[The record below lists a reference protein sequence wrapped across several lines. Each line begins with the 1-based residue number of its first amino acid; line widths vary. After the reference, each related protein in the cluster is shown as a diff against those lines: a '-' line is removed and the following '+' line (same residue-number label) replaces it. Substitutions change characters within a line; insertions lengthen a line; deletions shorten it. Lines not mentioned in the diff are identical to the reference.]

1 MEHDLKLIKK
11 TQGLQEKACK
21 LCLRIK
27 GKEMADDKKLLCDR
41 IFDLYKRAERDCVA
55 QFSNFLDGAEQV
67 TVMKNCFMSG
77 FNTQFYGGFPDAERK
92 IFGVFPEWEEPGRFP
107 LKVIEITHN
116 FGGELSHRDY
126 LGSVL
131 GLGIDRSKTGDI
143 LIEENSAFVYVTE
156 QIADFIAD
164 NLKKIGSRG
173 VKVSLKSIEDIKL
186 PEKKFIEIPAVCASL
201 RLDAVVGAAAN
212 IARAKACALISGGLV
227 KLNHIE
233 QEKAATPVL
242 EGDLLSIRGYGRF
255 ILLKTGN
262 ETRKGRIHIVLKK
275 YV

>member
-1 MEHDLKLIKK
+1 MI
-11 TQGLQEKACK
+11 
-21 LCLRIK
+21 
-27 GKEMADDKKLLCDR
+27 DDEKLLCDR
-41 IFDLYKRAERDCVA
+41 ISDLYKRAERDCEA
-55 QFSNFLDGAEQV
+55 QFSHFLDGAEQNIV
-67 TVMKNCFMSG
+67 ISKCFMSG
-77 FNTQFYGGFPDAERK
+77 FNTRFFGGFADAERK
-92 IFGVFPEWEEPGRFP
+92 IFGVFPEWEEPDGYP
-107 LKVIEITHN
+107 IKILEITHN

-126 LGSVL
+126 LGSIL
-131 GLGIDRSKTGDI
+131 GLGIDRSKMGDI
-143 LIEENSAFVYVTE
+143 LIEENSAFVFVTE

-173 VKVSLKSIEDIKL
+173 VKVSLKSMDDIKL

-212 IARAKACALISGGLV
+212 IARAKACALIVGGLV

-233 QEKAATPVL
+233 QEKAATSVC

-255 ILLKTGN
+255 ILFKTGN